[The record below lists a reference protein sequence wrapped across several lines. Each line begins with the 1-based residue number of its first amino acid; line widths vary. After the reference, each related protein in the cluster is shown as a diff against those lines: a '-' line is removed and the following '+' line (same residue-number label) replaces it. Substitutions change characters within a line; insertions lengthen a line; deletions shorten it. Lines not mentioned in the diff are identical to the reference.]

1 MKIDSK
7 KLMIILLVV
16 TALVL
21 VSLLIY
27 GGFSLGKP
35 EDTSYAPDTIPRTV
49 NGTTGT
55 EQSGLPGTDDISAP
69 DTGSTPGD
77 PYSTETAPVKHY
89 PLYSGRI
96 VESNSALLTLVVDWN
111 ILSRTSDMA
120 TVKLTVKIRS
130 YSLFVS
136 ERKNCPLTFLGQTYS
151 FTAPAISY
159 AGTEQT
165 EFVLHEQTVT
175 MPLVGGCGSA
185 ELNVSWNFR
194 GEYAGVQIDTLTLD
208 GFIEI
213 KD

>member
-1 MKIDSK
+1 MKINSK
-7 KLMIILLVV
+7 KLMVATLIV

-21 VSLLIY
+21 VALLIY
-27 GGFSLGKP
+27 GGFSLGKRGDGN
-35 EDTSYAPDTIPRTV
+35 ELSDTS
-49 NGTTGT
+49 
-55 EQSGLPGTDDISAP
+55 QSGGTGAPSPATSEKNNSSDDSGTDHTTSPGTVSPTAVP
-69 DTGSTPGD
+69 TD
-77 PYSTETAPVKHY
+77 PKY

-96 VESNSALLTLVVDWN
+96 IESNSALLTLVVDWE
-111 ILSRTSDMA
+111 ILSRTSDIA
-120 TVKLTVKIRS
+120 TVRLTVKIRS
-130 YSLFVS
+130 YSLYVS

-159 AGTEQT
+159 GGTEQS

-185 ELNVSWNFR
+185 PINVSWNFR
-194 GEYAGVQIDTLTLD
+194 GEYAGETIDTLTLD